1 MKKTIKELEGIKHGG
16 MKSLLN
22 RAISLGIKVNFFPED
37 TGLIKLEHKNKK
49 VFIKRGAIPVNRRM
63 GNITT
68 DKNLTKICLSE
79 VGIKVPKGFVSD
91 SVKEAMRMVRKNK
104 LKYPLI
110 LKPLN
115 GTLARGVVWDI
126 KTEKELEKH
135 IQQFKKL
142 KNTHN
147 YKYFMVEE
155 MQLGREYRILIFNG
169 KVISCVEKIPA
180 SVEGDGVLSIEELI
194 HKFNK
199 KRRKGFE
206 IKIDDIVLK
215 NLKKNK
221 LSLKSVLSKGFILK
235 LRNNLNMSDGGRS
248 VECTGKMSKYF
259 KDICEKASKTIG
271 LSYGGVDLITKDI
284 KLAGTD
290 YVILEINPNPFYN
303 MHEKPLVEGK
313 GVDVSGKIIKLLFQ
327 DKK

>member
-1 MKKTIKELEGIKHGG
+1 MKKITEELEGIRHGG

-22 RAISLGIKVNFFPED
+22 RAISLGVKVSFFSED
-37 TGLIKLEHKNKK
+37 LGLIKLEHKNKK
-49 VFIKRGAIPVNRRM
+49 VFIRKGSVPVIRRM
-63 GNITT
+63 GNLTT
-68 DKNLTKICLSE
+68 DKNLTKICLNE
-79 VGIKVPKGFVSD
+79 VGIKVPRGFVSD
-91 SVKEAMRMVRKNK
+91 SVEEAMRMARKNK

-126 KTEKELEKH
+126 KTEKELKKH
-135 IQQFKKL
+135 IQQFKKAE
-142 KNTHN
+142 KAHK

-155 MQLGREYRILIFNG
+155 MQPGREYRILIFNG
-169 KVISCVEKIPA
+169 KVASCVEKIPA
-180 SVEGDGVLSIEELI
+180 SIEGDGVLSIEELI

-206 IKIDDIVLK
+206 IKIDEIVIK
-215 NLKKNK
+215 NLKKKK
-221 LSLKSVLSKGFILK
+221 LSLKSVLSRGLTLK

-248 VECTGKMSKYF
+248 VECTRKMSKYF
-259 KDICEKASKTIG
+259 KDICEKASGTAG

-284 KLAGTD
+284 SLSGSD

-313 GVDVSGKIIKLLFQ
+313 GIDVSGRIIKLLFQ